1 MNDRTA
7 IAGLG
12 ALYRR
17 CGLTAALIM
26 GIGLLGGQAFAQS
39 ADVTYVQG
47 SVDLQPSGQ
56 PRSEAFIGD
65 SMNPGDSIITGSDGL
80 AQLQKANL
88 ADITVS
94 PGTVFTLRRFTGK
107 SGSTENVLW
116 VSLGSS
122 AFKFNELGAKEPVIA
137 TDSAAAG
144 IRGTQLK
151 VFAGADGSSL
161 FVVQSGKVVVSG
173 ASGTPVD
180 LTADQ
185 GVEVNPGG
193 PPGQKIKV
201 LHGQVNYSTWNAGK
215 LDALLKDP
223 AGAAARVQNQMQSYI
238 AHIDKLWTEYQ
249 NAYKELTAERNKL
262 VEVQR
267 KDGKKAGA
275 DYYLNKVLPLEK
287 DSRGLFLNL
296 RYYTLSALSLRR
308 YVLGVMYLR
317 MTSSYILR
325 QSSPTYESFLRVYRQ
340 IIASYDKSV
349 VAHLVAADI

>member
-7 IAGLG
+7 KAASG
-12 ALYRR
+12 ATYRR

-26 GIGLLGGQAFAQS
+26 GLGLLGGQAFAQS

-94 PGTVFTLRRFTGK
+94 PGTVFTLRQITGQN
-107 SGSTENVLW
+107 GAPQDVLS
-116 VSLGSS
+116 VSLGSL
-122 AFKFNELGAKEPVIA
+122 AFKFNQLGGKEPLIA
-137 TDSAAAG
+137 TASATAG
-144 IRGTQLK
+144 IRGTELK
-151 VFAGADGSSL
+151 VYAGADGSSL

-238 AHIDKLWTEYQ
+238 AHIDKLWPEYQ
-249 NAYKELTAERNKL
+249 KEYAQLTVERNKVDEL
-262 VEVQR
+262 R
-267 KDGKKAGA
+267 KKEGQKAVS
-275 DYYLNKVLPLEK
+275 DYFTKNVLPIQNEAH
-287 DSRGLFLNL
+287 GLFLNL

-308 YVLGVMYLR
+308 YVLGVMYVRL
-317 MTSSYILR
+317 TSMYILN
-325 QSSPTYESFLRVYRQ
+325 QLNPNYQNFLQIYHQVVAAYEL
-340 IIASYDKSV
+340 SV
-349 VAHLVAADI
+349 VPHLVAADI